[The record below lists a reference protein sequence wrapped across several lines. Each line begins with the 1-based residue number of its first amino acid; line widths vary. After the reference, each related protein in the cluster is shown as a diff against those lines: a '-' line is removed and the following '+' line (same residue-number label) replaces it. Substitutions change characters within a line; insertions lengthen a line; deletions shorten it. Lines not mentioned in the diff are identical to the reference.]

1 MYFQKEQAQTAQPK
15 ISDKDIHSFI
25 LPLLKDEVIE
35 KIEMQYI
42 EPQKAKNLSKRLLD
56 IAKSGVVMAIEK
68 SEKDAQGWIDVE
80 LKKLNVRL
88 D

>member
-1 MYFQKEQAQTAQPK
+1 
-15 ISDKDIHSFI
+15 